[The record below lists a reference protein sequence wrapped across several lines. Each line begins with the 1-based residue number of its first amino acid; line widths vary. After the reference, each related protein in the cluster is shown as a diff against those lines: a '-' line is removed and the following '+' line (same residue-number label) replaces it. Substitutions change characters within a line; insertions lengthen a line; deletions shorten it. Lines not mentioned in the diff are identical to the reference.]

1 MAFLLDTNVVCE
13 SISRNP
19 DPKVLGWL
27 EFHSEDCYLSC
38 VSLGEVW
45 KGIHRMPAGKRK
57 VAVSHWAEDLEAGF
71 ASRCLALDSKIL
83 KSWGRLCAVNQAK
96 GFNLGPLD
104 SLIAATA
111 LVHGLVI
118 VTRNTKDF
126 PGEVKTLNP
135 WIEA

>member
-27 EFHSEDCYLSC
+27 EFHSEDCFLSC
-38 VSLGEVW
+38 VTLGEVW

-57 VAVSHWAEDLEAGF
+57 VAVSRWAEDLEAGF
-71 ASRCLALDSKIL
+71 ASRCLALDNKTL
-83 KSWGRLCAVNQAK
+83 RSWGKLCAANQAR
-96 GFNLGPLD
+96 GFNLGTLD

-111 LVHGLVI
+111 LIHELPV
-118 VTRNTKDF
+118 VTRNTRDF
-126 PGEVKTLNP
+126 PREVKTFNP
-135 WIEA
+135 WVA